1 MQNSYV
7 LTIDLGSSKLRV
19 SLHPKEK
26 PWLIVETLAKKY
38 RVYKPLDPNSFSS
51 HFSEAEL
58 WQRVSSVVS
67 QISKKVRKE
76 EIIAISVTSQRGGFV
91 LLDSQ
96 GKTIHVAP
104 NTDLRA
110 VFEGIKIDQDYG
122 TTLYG
127 LTGHVPAFFFA
138 PSKVQ
143 WWKNNHPRIAKR
155 ISKASSLG
163 SWLTYKLSGE
173 ISIVPTDLSE
183 LGLLDPGT
191 MDLPYQILKSLEF
204 DKELIPNVL
213 PEGTSVGKIKNSV
226 ADLLG
231 VSNQA
236 EIFLAGPDTH
246 TSILSMGNIH
256 SGEGGVVAGWSGPV
270 HLTTQ
275 RPIFDKLH
283 RTITGPSLFPK
294 SFYLEANSGAIGG
307 TLEVIKTLLGGRAS
321 SSKFEGLIAKSRRNS
336 NYVVSSLG
344 PHAYDLSM
352 PAMSMGGMLFPT
364 PITHHQILPA
374 HIARAA
380 IENVAFAIRQ
390 SLDLCLEISQSSL
403 LGPFG
408 LSGGF
413 ASGGIFCQIL
423 ADVLNRPVNQ
433 FSPFGSS
440 IGSAIIAGVDRSEW
454 GTVISEVKKQA
465 RLIEPDVRG
474 VIEYKEGFERWE
486 HFSSD
491 VGKLIDTL

>member
-143 WWKNNHPRIAKR
+143 WWKNNL
-155 ISKASSLG
+155 SL
-163 SWLTYKLSGE
+163 
-173 ISIVPTDLSE
+173 
-183 LGLLDPGT
+183 
-191 MDLPYQILKSLEF
+191 
-204 DKELIPNVL
+204 
-213 PEGTSVGKIKNSV
+213 
-226 ADLLG
+226 
-231 VSNQA
+231 
-236 EIFLAGPDTH
+236 
-246 TSILSMGNIH
+246 IH
-256 SGEGGVVAGWSGPV
+256 
-270 HLTTQ
+270 
-275 RPIFDKLH
+275 I
-283 RTITGPSLFPK
+283 
-294 SFYLEANSGAIGG
+294 
-307 TLEVIKTLLGGRAS
+307 
-321 SSKFEGLIAKSRRNS
+321 
-336 NYVVSSLG
+336 
-344 PHAYDLSM
+344 
-352 PAMSMGGMLFPT
+352 
-364 PITHHQILPA
+364 
-374 HIARAA
+374 
-380 IENVAFAIRQ
+380 
-390 SLDLCLEISQSSL
+390 
-403 LGPFG
+403 
-408 LSGGF
+408 
-413 ASGGIFCQIL
+413 
-423 ADVLNRPVNQ
+423 
-433 FSPFGSS
+433 
-440 IGSAIIAGVDRSEW
+440 
-454 GTVISEVKKQA
+454 
-465 RLIEPDVRG
+465 
-474 VIEYKEGFERWE
+474 
-486 HFSSD
+486 
-491 VGKLIDTL
+491 